1 MAGRTKAPP
10 SVCEGSARHCSG
22 GALAATTPLTE
33 GRAPQPLNSY
43 KAKKAKIITTKYIAI
58 SV

>member
-1 MAGRTKAPP
+1 MKIGA
-10 SVCEGSARHCSG
+10 CSAQ
-22 GALAATTPLTE
+22 
-33 GRAPQPLNSY
+33 GRAPLAPPPLNSY